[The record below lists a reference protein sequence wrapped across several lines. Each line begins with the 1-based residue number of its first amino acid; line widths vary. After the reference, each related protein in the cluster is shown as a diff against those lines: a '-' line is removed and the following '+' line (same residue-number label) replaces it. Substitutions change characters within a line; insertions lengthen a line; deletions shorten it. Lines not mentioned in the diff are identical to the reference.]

1 MSVRLHNPFRGLSRR
16 DWALW
21 LTSLT
26 VVIIT
31 NLLSGQV
38 HPATVLG
45 TIVGVT
51 ALIFM
56 ARGDVWGQILTIVFA
71 LLYGVTSWQFR
82 YWGEMI
88 TYLGMSLPMA
98 ALAAVAW
105 LRNPYQE
112 GEPEVAIHR
121 LSRLEW
127 CWGCILAVG
136 TTVLFGYLLHLLD
149 TPNLFWSTLSVTT
162 SFFAAYLTWRRASWY
177 AIAYAANDVVLIV
190 LWILAALEDI
200 TFAPMIACF
209 AMFLINDLYAFVCW
223 KKREHDQGLA

>member
-1 MSVRLHNPFRGLSRR
+1 
-16 DWALW
+16 
-21 LTSLT
+21 
-26 VVIIT
+26 
-31 NLLSGQV
+31 
-38 HPATVLG
+38 VLG

-56 ARGDVWGQILTIVFA
+56 ARGDVWGQILTIAFSI
-71 LLYGVTSWQFR
+71 LYGVTAWHFR

-98 ALAAVAW
+98 ALATIAW

-121 LSRLEW
+121 LSRAEW
-127 CWGCILAVG
+127 FWGCVLAIA
-136 TTVLFGYLLHLLD
+136 TTALFGWLLHLLD
-149 TPNLFWSTLSVTT
+149 TPNLVWSTLSVTT

-177 AIAYAANDVVLIV
+177 AVAYALNDVVLIV

-200 TFAPMIACF
+200 AYAPMIACF
-209 AMFLINDLYAFVCW
+209 AMFLLNDLYAFVCW
-223 KKREHDQGLA
+223 KQREKQQGVA